1 MSEQNI
7 LVINGGSS
15 TIKYGIFADDGLS
28 CLERRTIE
36 TDALN
41 YDRDLEKIL
50 NQAPNIKAVGHRV
63 VHGGQAFS
71 TPVFITD
78 KVMTTLKT
86 FIPLAPLHQPYNLKA
101 IERLQQN
108 HSFIPQ
114 IACFDTAFHRS
125 QPRLNQIFPLP
136 KALSEE
142 GIIRYGF
149 HGLSYEY
156 ISAILPRYTDKAHGR
171 VIILHLGNGA
181 SACAMKNRTSLS
193 STMGFTALDG
203 LMMGTRSGSIDPGVI
218 LYLLEQKNMSVQDVT
233 RLLYKQSG
241 LAGVSGISGDM
252 RDLIESK
259 VPDAQNAVD
268 LFCHYAT
275 RAIGQLSADLQGVDV
290 LVFTAGIGE
299 HQPSIRQKICENLTW
314 LGVSLDAQANESN
327 QIGIT
332 HSTSSV
338 DVLVLPTD
346 EEKTIAQH
354 SCNLMNIKQGK
365 DTLRY
370 GSTYA

>member
-1 MSEQNI
+1 MSKQNI

-15 TIKYGIFADDGLS
+15 TIKYGIFADDGLT
-28 CLERRTIE
+28 CFERRTIE
-36 TDALN
+36 TDAVN
-41 YDRDLEKIL
+41 YDSDLEAIL
-50 NQAPNIKAVGHRV
+50 NQAPNIKVVGHRV

-71 TPVFITD
+71 SPVFITN
-78 KVMTTLKT
+78 KVMATLKT

-101 IERLQQN
+101 IERLKQS
-108 HSFIPQ
+108 HSSLPQ

-142 GIIRYGF
+142 GVIRYGF

-156 ISAILPRYTDKAHGR
+156 ICAILPRYTDKAQGR
-171 VIILHLGNGA
+171 VIVLHLGNGA
-181 SACAMKNRTSLS
+181 SACAMENRISLS

-241 LAGVSGISGDM
+241 LTGVSGISADM
-252 RDLIESK
+252 RDLIENK
-259 VPDAQNAVD
+259 ALDAQNAVE

-299 HQPSIRQKICENLTW
+299 HQPIIRQKICEKLAW
-314 LGVSLDAQANESN
+314 LGVTLDAQANENN
-327 QIGIT
+327 QTRIS
-332 HSTSSV
+332 HPASAV

-354 SCNLMNIKQGK
+354 SCNLMNSEQGK

-370 GSTYA
+370 GSTCA